1 MIVDKKIAKLVCE
14 LEYRIGRH
22 TYNPNSYNGWTGES
36 GCGYRY
42 PIYYCKN
49 KEDFENREL
58 TKDYIIIRELDPE
71 YIQTMKYKFGSNHL
85 YIGDGIVD
93 ALKFLEE
100 KYDINFNELEQKKID
115 KRKQE
120 LAKINKKLENGET
133 VIIDSGQKIVG
144 IDIPVGKFKIET
156 TSEGSDIYMVICDE
170 DEKNTEYVDLED
182 TKQMI
187 YTFKEGYHI
196 KIYDEYAFTAVV
208 FK

>member
-1 MIVDKKIAKLVCE
+1 MNVSSFFYTGQIFRPTWDFWHKGC
-14 LEYRIGRH
+14 
-22 TYNPNSYNGWTGES
+22 WTGES

-115 KRKQE
+115 KREQE
-120 LAKINKKLENGET
+120 LARINKKLENGET

-156 TSEGSDIYMVICDE
+156 TSESSDIYMVICDM
-170 DEKNTEYVDLED
+170 K
-182 TKQMI
+182 MR
-187 YTFKEGYHI
+187 
-196 KIYDEYAFTAVV
+196 KIQNMLIW
-208 FK
+208 KIRNR